1 MSTKEIA
8 LDTIRNLPDHATWQE
23 IEERIHFVAAIEE
36 GLEDIRRGRVVPHE
50 EVQAALKGWLS
61 E

>member
-8 LDTIRNLPDHATWQE
+8 LDTIRGLPDHATWQE
-23 IEERIHFVAAIEE
+23 IEERIHFVAAIEK
-36 GLEDIRRGRVVPHE
+36 GLEDVRQGKVVPHE
-50 EVQAALKGWLS
+50 EVKAALQEWLS